1 MWGIFKNFLLLNVLL
16 IFDFANQAWF
26 RFDGNYWTIEKI
38 MVSLISIIFFLKIT
52 STMYFAVDFWAILY
66 QLISVQLVLKRM
78 VVWLCISQC
87 IKPLVRICAAPWL
100 VQFCLFSSPAS
111 HCCNW
116 ALLMTVNPTA
126 ATKCDGRLCTN
137 FMCQMWTLSVTKY
150 LPKLLNYK
158 KNP

>member
-16 IFDFANQAWF
+16 IFDFVNQAWF

-78 VVWLCISQC
+78 VVWLCISQY

-111 HCCNW
+111 HCLQLGVVDDSQSHRCHQVWW
-116 ALLMTVNPTA
+116 AFVHQFHVPNVNA
-126 ATKCDGRLCTN
+126 FSHQIFTKTI
-137 FMCQMWTLSVTKY
+137 
-150 LPKLLNYK
+150 KL
-158 KNP
+158 